1 MHKRLIPLA
10 LACVGDENPIEG
22 RTRLQKMVFVIQQEL
37 SETEGYSEDRFY
49 EYFAYDY
56 GPFSK
61 ELAEDIDDMIDAG
74 LLIEDEVEYNDEGD
88 LKYLYRVDDSGR
100 EVAEKQR
107 DEDAQ
112 AIIELA
118 KSVKQRYNEQMSLPE
133 VIDEVY
139 EEYPEYAE
147 NSVY

>member
-1 MHKRLIPLA
+1 
-10 LACVGDENPIEG
+10 
-22 RTRLQKMVFVIQQEL
+22 MVFVIQQEL
-37 SETEGYSEDRFY
+37 SQTEDYSEDRFY

-61 ELAEDIDDMIDAG
+61 ELAEDIDEMIDAD
-74 LLIEDEVEYNDEGD
+74 LLIENEVEYNDEGD

-107 DEDAQ
+107 DDDDAQ